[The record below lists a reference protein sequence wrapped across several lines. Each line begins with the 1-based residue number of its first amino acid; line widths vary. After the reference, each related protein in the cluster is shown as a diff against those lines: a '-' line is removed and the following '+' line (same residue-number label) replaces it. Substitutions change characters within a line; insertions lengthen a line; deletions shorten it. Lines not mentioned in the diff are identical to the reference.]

1 MEQLEGKEEGKMRVW
16 GVLGADVGNVFIIEL
31 VIEPEKLLVHRSLVG
46 LVVYVDQSIFLKA

>member
-1 MEQLEGKEEGKMRVW
+1 MRVW